1 MTATT
6 ATGTI
11 SVQTNPEYKIMTST
25 NTNTPVGS
33 SSSSSEKPHQNPM
46 ENSIL
51 AFQKA
56 LDKIYKHGRTSS
68 ANGEAEMTVL
78 CLVTLSKVL
87 DNILLERQYNPK
99 TRSIKLGNKLFRERV
114 GSVPGGGESLRLRF
128 VSAIEY
134 MRFFPFG

>member
-25 NTNTPVGS
+25 NTATPLGS

-46 ENSIL
+46 DNSIL

-56 LDKIYKHGRTSS
+56 LDKINKHGRTSS

-114 GSVPGGGESLRLRF
+114 GSVPGGGKSLKLRF
-128 VSAIEY
+128 VSA
-134 MRFFPFG
+134 MD